1 VDSLVKKKHNKLNV
15 ECGENLDSMHAD
27 LTKVRQ
33 ALFNLISN
41 AAKFTENGTITLS
54 VHRERAADGDW
65 VSFSVADTGI
75 GVAADKLDKLFKEF
89 TQADASTTRKYG
101 GTGLGLAI
109 TQRFCR
115 MMGGDVSVESE
126 LGVGTTFTIRL
137 PAEVKPLKER
147 VVEEEKAAPV
157 DQAAAV
163 TAASSSPRERRILVI
178 DDDPEA
184 RDLIASTLGK
194 DGFVVVQ
201 AGGGEEGLRLAKEVH
216 PAAIT
221 LDVMMPHMDGWAVLK
236 ALQADPQLR
245 DIPVIMISMVDN
257 QSMGYTLGATE
268 YMTKPIDRD
277 RLVHILGKHSGVT
290 PPGSVLIVDD
300 DPSTREMLRRMVE
313 KEGWAAVEA
322 ENGRAALQRMAD
334 VTPDVI
340 LLDLMMPVMDGF
352 EFVLE
357 LRKVESWRT
366 IPIVVVTAKDITDD
380 DRRRLTGNVERILQK
395 GSYDREEL
403 LEEVRSLIVNC
414 SRDEAPGERADA

>member
-1 VDSLVKKKHNKLNV
+1 
-15 ECGENLDSMHAD
+15 
-27 LTKVRQ
+27 
-33 ALFNLISN
+33 
-41 AAKFTENGTITLS
+41 
-54 VHRERAADGDW
+54 
-65 VSFSVADTGI
+65 
-75 GVAADKLDKLFKEF
+75 
-89 TQADASTTRKYG
+89 
-101 GTGLGLAI
+101 
-109 TQRFCR
+109 
-115 MMGGDVSVESE
+115 
-126 LGVGTTFTIRL
+126 
-137 PAEVKPLKER
+137 
-147 VVEEEKAAPV
+147 
-157 DQAAAV
+157 
-163 TAASSSPRERRILVI
+163 
-178 DDDPEA
+178 
-184 RDLIASTLGK
+184 
-194 DGFVVVQ
+194 VVQ
-201 AGGGEEGLRLAKEVH
+201 AGGGEEGLRLAKEMH

-221 LDVMMPHMDGWAVLK
+221 LDVMMPHVDGWAVLK
-236 ALQADPQLR
+236 ALQADPQLH
-245 DIPVIMISMVDN
+245 DIPVIMVSMVDN
-257 QSMGYTLGATE
+257 QSMGYTLGATD

-290 PPGSVLIVDD
+290 PPGSVLIVED

-322 ENGRAALQRMAD
+322 ENGRAALERIAD

-352 EFVLE
+352 DFVLE